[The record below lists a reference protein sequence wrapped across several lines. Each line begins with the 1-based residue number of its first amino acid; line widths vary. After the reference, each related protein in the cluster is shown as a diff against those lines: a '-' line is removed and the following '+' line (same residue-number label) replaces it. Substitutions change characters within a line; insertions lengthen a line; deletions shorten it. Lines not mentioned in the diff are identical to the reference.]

1 MPWPSAFVI
10 AAVAVGQVGHA
21 MRNVDHEAKQQESRH
36 DIKGSK
42 GPGKTSIGELNHGRN
57 PHQLDM
63 GHLQLWLYMH
73 MYVYI
78 KL

>member
-1 MPWPSAFVI
+1 MPWPRAFVI

-42 GPGKTSIGELNHGRN
+42 GAWENFH
-57 PHQLDM
+57 
-63 GHLQLWLYMH
+63 W
-73 MYVYI
+73 
-78 KL
+78 